1 MKGDPR
7 TWIGILEHGDW
18 ERPGTLEVG
27 TVGHGHRRRIL
38 GVEYVH

>member
-1 MKGDPR
+1 ME
-7 TWIGILEHGDW
+7 TADW